1 MGDFSFCVTYLS
13 QMIAC
18 MLTPSQKAEFMELLK
33 KYQQQ
38 RASPAEVEFLEKYY
52 RFFDKEEKISLSL
65 SPEEKAILENR
76 IYRNIERLIAS
87 PEKLGPVVRGP
98 FFFLRR
104 IAAAAVIILMTA
116 SIAIYFSRNRTP
128 TASLSKIGNTSERYK
143 NDLAPGG
150 NKAILTLADGSQ
162 IVLDSVRNG
171 KIGSQ
176 GNSNILKFKNG
187 ELAYKPESAKTPPEE
202 NAEVKYNMV
211 STPKGGQYQISLA
224 DGTKVWLNAAS
235 SIRFPATFSGNERH
249 VEITGEAYFEV
260 STLYKA
266 AGGNKVKEKIPFV
279 VLVNGIQV
287 QVLGTHFNINAYDD
301 EASVRTTLLEGSVKV
316 AKGNSFT
323 ILKPG
328 NQSEVDRD
336 GKMKLIAESNMEE
349 AVAWKNGMFEFR
361 SAGIETIMR
370 QIARWYD
377 VDIEYQKKVDEKFYA
392 EIPRNTHASALFRI
406 LEATGAVH
414 FDIEGKKVKVLP

>member
-1 MGDFSFCVTYLS
+1 
-13 QMIAC
+13 
-18 MLTPSQKAEFMELLK
+18 MLTPPQKAEFIELLK

-52 RFFDKEEKISLSL
+52 RYFDNEEKKSLSL
-65 SPEEKAILENR
+65 SPEEMAMLENR
-76 IYRNIERLIAS
+76 IYRNIERIIAN
-87 PEKLGPVVRGP
+87 PGRMAPVVKRP
-98 FFFLRR
+98 FYFLRR
-104 IAAAAVIILMTA
+104 IAAAAAIIILVTGGL
-116 SIAIYFSRNRTP
+116 AIYFSHNR
-128 TASLSKIGNTSERYK
+128 ASKTSIAKITNSPARYK

-162 IVLDSVRNG
+162 IVLDSVKNG
-171 KIGSQ
+171 NIGTQ
-176 GNSNILKFKNG
+176 ANSNILKFKNG
-187 ELAYKPESAKTPPEE
+187 ELAYKPQDAKTAREDNTE
-202 NAEVKYNMV
+202 TKYNIV
-211 STPKGGQYQISLA
+211 STPKGGQYQIILA

-235 SIRFPATFSGNERH
+235 SIRFPAAFTGNERQ

-260 STLYKA
+260 AALYKA
-266 AGGNKVKEKIPFV
+266 AGGNKEKEKIPFV
-279 VLVNGIQV
+279 VFVNGIQV

-301 EASVRTTLLEGSVKV
+301 EASVRTTLLEGSIKV
-316 AKGNSFT
+316 VKGNSFT
-323 ILKPG
+323 FLKPG

-336 GKMKLIAESNMEE
+336 GKMKLIAESNTEE

-377 VDIEYQKKVDEKFYA
+377 VDIEYQKKVNEKFYA
-392 EIPRNTHASALFRI
+392 EIPRNTHASALFKI

-414 FDIEGKKVKVLP
+414 FEIEGKKVKVLP